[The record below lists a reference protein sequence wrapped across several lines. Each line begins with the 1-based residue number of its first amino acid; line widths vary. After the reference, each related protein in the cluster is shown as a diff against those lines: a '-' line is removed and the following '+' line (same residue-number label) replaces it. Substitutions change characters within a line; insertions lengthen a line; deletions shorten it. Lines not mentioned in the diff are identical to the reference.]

1 MLLETHLRRQCLL
14 KTCLPPHTYILFNK
28 YAGGRLVQRFPRE
41 IRCKRHGHFTA
52 TPGSYT
58 EVEIPFE

>member
-1 MLLETHLRRQCLL
+1 MREPVV
-14 KTCLPPHTYILFNK
+14 PPGI
-28 YAGGRLVQRFPRE
+28 PRE
-41 IRCKRHGHFTA
+41 IRCKRDGHFTA

>member
-28 YAGGRLVQRFPRE
+28 YAGGRLVQRFLKE
-41 IRCKRHGHFTA
+41 VSVVDT
-52 TPGSYT
+52 TPVLVSDKAA
-58 EVEIPFE
+58 PLA